1 MLSKRMIYVFFTEE
15 VKVEEIK
22 EEENDNKFKSI
33 KKKSEIR
40 KKRKV
45 INMRKKVR
53 TKERTRKFLEEFEII
68 NIR

>member
-1 MLSKRMIYVFFTEE
+1 MLNKRMIYVFFTEE
-15 VKVEEIK
+15 VKVEEFK
-22 EEENDNKFKSI
+22 EENDNKFKSI